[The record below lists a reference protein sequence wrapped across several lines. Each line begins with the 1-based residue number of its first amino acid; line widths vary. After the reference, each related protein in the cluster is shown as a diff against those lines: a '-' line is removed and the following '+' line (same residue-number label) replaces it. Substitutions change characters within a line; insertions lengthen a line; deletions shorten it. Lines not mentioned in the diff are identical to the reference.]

1 MNRVLELV
9 DDDKIMIIESKNEI
23 IVICQLSDEQNE
35 KLKD

>member
-1 MNRVLELV
+1 MNKVLDLV

-23 IVICQLSDEQNE
+23 IVICQLSDEQTE